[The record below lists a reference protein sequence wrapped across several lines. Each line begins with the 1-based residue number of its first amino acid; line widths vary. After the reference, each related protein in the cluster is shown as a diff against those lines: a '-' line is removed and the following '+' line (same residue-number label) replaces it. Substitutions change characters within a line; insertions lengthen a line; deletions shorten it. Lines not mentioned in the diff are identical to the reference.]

1 MAIGDTWETIN
12 TYAFTDGTTIIT
24 ADFLND
30 AVNDLQFLYQRA
42 DTKVNMWTANT
53 NTTVSFTAGTL
64 SDILI
69 GLSVTL
75 TPTTTS
81 VMCLFH
87 AAGHQN
93 SWDVGAATYIDFA
106 YKVNT
111 GAITYFNQDTDS
123 SNAINMLAITGLTAG
138 SSNTIAFYAKLTALG
153 TNRTM
158 QGARAILWEMA
169 N

>member
-30 AVNDLQFLYQRA
+30 AVNDLQFLYQRT
-42 DTKVNMWTANT
+42 DTSSNVWTANT
-53 NTTVSFTAGTL
+53 NTGVSLTDNTSG
-64 SDILI
+64 ILI

-75 TPTTTS
+75 TPNKS
-81 VMCLFH
+81 SIMCLFH
-87 AAGHQN
+87 ATGHTN
-93 SWDVGAATYIDFA
+93 GWDGTNYIDFG
-106 YKVNT
+106 YKVNS

-123 SNAINMLAITGLTAG
+123 SNAINMLSITGLTAG
-138 SSNTIAFYAKLTALG
+138 SSNTITFYAKITNLG
-153 TNRTM
+153 VNQTM